1 LSRIAYAAQLIFGAL
16 NERSKR
22 IRKQTL
28 LEIQIGDYKVG
39 HGILLALQLLTDAIF
54 GQIS

>member
-39 HGILLALQLLTDAIF
+39 HGILLALQLLTYAIF